1 MNKNRMPRDIL
12 TFFMVAILS
21 CTALGAMVS
30 FGGTALA
37 ATLPV
42 VTNLENKYD
51 MKGLASPAGIAI
63 DQARE
68 RIYVTDPIVQR
79 ITIFNF
85 KGRKVGEFSTLN
97 VPNSIAVGPE
107 GRLYVVGY
115 SNGGYTVY
123 VLDGTT
129 GANYGPLNTV
139 SGLQDPNSIAVD
151 SNGNIYV
158 VDVTTGIKVFE
169 PTGTLKYTAGPYIFY
184 KDNETLKDSSDGI
197 TKTYVR
203 TKHSLIS
210 PVGIAIDETQGE
222 MYVQFK
228 ELVER
233 EDSTSVSSCSSY
245 LDSSTGKYLTPV
257 GDYYKIIAIGLMAGA
272 RNETKSMLLRDYLM
286 DSSSCSST
294 YSSGAAI
301 SPRGLVTDNV
311 GRLYA
316 ADGYWGVRV
325 FDTSDGSSLDKAQF
339 GMIRVNSS
347 NNKINTVFDYA
358 IVTET
363 IGGVQYR
370 VITVDLT
377 KYGYPAM
384 ADGNYAVNL
393 QSPVMSDGSE
403 LDTSQIIVTNKEAS
417 SFTIKVPTSW
427 IPVTMPWSHGYLPS
441 TTPAQGLAFDAEN
454 KRLLATVPD
463 MGLVKLFGIDGGS
476 NPGNNAP
483 SAPQPLSPADKSV
496 ISADTP
502 TLEIAAS
509 YDADADPLT
518 YSYEVT
524 SSADT
529 IAGTASGT
537 THSLTSPLKENTPYN
552 WRVRS
557 NDGDG
562 DSEWSSSS
570 QFCVNVKNDPPS
582 TPVITSPKEGAFA
595 SPFNTDL
602 AWGPSTDDDC
612 GIDTITY
619 TVEVSAGQDFT
630 TVLASAGEVS
640 GSSIRL
646 GSLNGFNSLKNGSAY
661 YWRVKAV
668 DNNGGESAY
677 SVGSFTFKTTV
688 VKFESDQS
696 GANIYIDGNYGYLGR
711 LLGSAPLE
719 VEGIS
724 PGSHFVAFVKAGYES
739 VYKIVNVA
747 DPLVDDS
754 ALSVTA
760 GAGEW
765 VKALRIRPAAS
776 GTELFKTSANSAP
789 FVVDYNNDGLKD
801 VIAGDADGN
810 VYLYLSEEQ
819 PQEDGS
825 KKVVL
830 VAKGAI
836 LNINVGSRAVPFVV
850 DYDNDGKKDLLA
862 GSGDGYIYLY
872 LNTGDDVAPVFTS
885 ATTIKDNSGSDI
897 KIINSAPNV
906 VDYDNDG
913 EKDLV
918 VGGAEGTLRL
928 YVNIGTDASPEFGA
942 PALIK
947 ADNIDLN
954 TGINSNSKVFFT
966 DWNSDGK
973 KDMVAG
979 GNTLNLF
986 FNTGTDDAPVF
997 MGIQG
1002 LKQWVLNKKRER
1014 GNREFIPYLGYNED
1028 IGDLTGGSGEA
1039 SPFVVNWDGSSAR
1052 DVLVGKAAGS
1062 VVPYI
1067 TE

>member
-1 MNKNRMPRDIL
+1 
-12 TFFMVAILS
+12 MVAILS
-21 CTALGAMVS
+21 CTALVAMVS

-37 ATLPV
+37 ATMPA

-51 MKGLASPAGIAI
+51 MKGLANPAGIAI

-68 RIYVTDPIVQR
+68 RIYVTDAIVQR
-79 ITIFNF
+79 INIFNF
-85 KGRKVGEFSTLN
+85 KGRKIGEFSTLN
-97 VPNSIAVGPE
+97 VPSAIAVGPE
-107 GRLYVVGY
+107 GRLYVVGF

-123 VLDGTT
+123 VLDGAT
-129 GANYGPLNTV
+129 GVNYGPLNTV
-139 SGLQDPNSIAVD
+139 SGLQDPNSLAAD
-151 SNGNIYV
+151 SKGNIYV
-158 VDVTTGIKVFE
+158 VDDNTSIKVFD
-169 PTGTLKYTAGPYIFY
+169 PAGTLKTTVGPYVFY
-184 KDNETLKDSSDGI
+184 KDNETLKDSVDGK
-197 TKTYVR
+197 TNTYVR
-203 TKHSLIS
+203 TRHSLIS
-210 PVGIAIDETQGE
+210 PVGIVIDETQNE
-222 MYVQFK
+222 MYVQFR

-257 GDYYKIIAIGLMAGA
+257 GDYYKIAAIGLLDGA
-272 RNETKSMLLRDYLM
+272 LNETKSMLLRDYVM
-286 DSSSCSST
+286 DAASCGSM
-294 YSSGAAI
+294 YSSGAAV
-301 SPRGLVTDNV
+301 SPRGLATDNM

-316 ADGYWGVRV
+316 ADGSWGVRA
-325 FDTSDGSSLDKAQF
+325 FDSSDGSSLDKARF
-339 GMIRVNSS
+339 GIIGVNSS
-347 NNKINTVFDYA
+347 NNKVNTTFDYG

-363 IGGVQYR
+363 IDGVQYR
-370 VITVDLT
+370 VITVDLA
-377 KYGYPAM
+377 KYGYPTM
-384 ADGNYAVNL
+384 ADGNYAVNFL
-393 QSPVMSDGSE
+393 APVKSDGTVF
-403 LDTSQIIVTNKEAS
+403 DPSQIIVTSKGVS
-417 SFTIKVPTSW
+417 SFTIKVPVSW
-427 IPVTMPWSHGYLPS
+427 ISITIAWSHGYLLS
-441 TTPAQGLAFDAEN
+441 TTPAHGLAFDAGN
-454 KRLLATVPD
+454 KRLLTTVPNL
-463 MGLVKLFGIDGGS
+463 GIVKLFGIDGGS

-483 SAPQPLSPADKSV
+483 SAPQPLTPADKSV
-496 ISADTP
+496 ISTDTP

-529 IAGTASGT
+529 IAGSASGT
-537 THSLTSPLKENTPYN
+537 TYSLTSPLKENTLYN

-570 QFCVNVKNDPPS
+570 QFCVNAKNDPPS
-582 TPVITSPKEGAFA
+582 TPGITSPKEGAFA

-602 AWGPSTDDDC
+602 AWEPSTDPDC
-612 GIDTITY
+612 SIDKLTY

-640 GSSIRL
+640 DRSIRL
-646 GSLNGFNSLKNGSAY
+646 GSLSGFNSLKNGSAY
-661 YWRVKAV
+661 YWRAKAV

-719 VEGIS
+719 VEGIT
-724 PGSHFVAFVKAGYES
+724 PGSHFVAFVKAGYEP

-747 DPLVDDS
+747 DPVVDDS
-754 ALSVTA
+754 SLSVTA
-760 GAGEW
+760 KAEEW
-765 VKALRIRPAAS
+765 AKASRIKPSAS
-776 GTELFKTSANSAP
+776 GAELFSTSGNSTP

-819 PQEDGS
+819 LQEDGS
-825 KKVVL
+825 KNVVL

-885 ATTIKDNSGSDI
+885 ATAIKDNSGSEI
-897 KIINSAPNV
+897 KISNSAPNV
-906 VDYDNDG
+906 VDYNNDG
-913 EKDLV
+913 KKDLV

-928 YVNIGTDASPEFGA
+928 YVNIGTDASPEFDA

-973 KDMVAG
+973 KDMVVG

-986 FNTGTDDAPVF
+986 FNVGSDASPDFKSITGL
-997 MGIQG
+997 Q
-1002 LKQWVLNKKRER
+1002 QWIKDKKRER

-1052 DVLVGKAAGS
+1052 DVLVGNVAGS
-1062 VVPYI
+1062 VFPYI